1 MNRAKIK
8 SGIARITIVIA
19 LLIFNSFRKRVYKL
33 FPLVTLSFHIATQWN
48 GEAVQKNGFASW
60 KNASPLPLRSGGVK

>member
-1 MNRAKIK
+1 MNQVKTN
-8 SGIARITIVIA
+8 GEIARITIVIA
-19 LLIFNSFRKRVYKL
+19 LLIFNSFRKSVYRL

-48 GEAVQKNGFASW
+48 GEAVKKKGFASW